1 MQTYLQRATR
11 DVSKQRKS
19 YMTKRSLPYSHLADL
34 ADLTLHARAIG
45 AVQLA
50 AEALDVELLIVGAFA
65 RDLHLRYGYN
75 LAPLRQTEDI
85 DIALAV
91 PTWAAFIA
99 LRERLLADFG
109 FAQNPG
115 IQHRLR
121 YRQQSFTLP
130 IDIVPFG
137 ELERSDRTIAW
148 PPSGDEVM
156 DVFGFR
162 EARVSAIMMTLPGNV
177 VINVVSLA
185 ALTILKLTAW
195 QARHYQAPRKDAY
208 DLQFIIKHYLDA
220 GNHDRLWD
228 QFSSW
233 AESEDD
239 YEIAGARMLGNDAGA
254 LLDATGRDRIAAM
267 VLHQTSG
274 DTNGLLALEMNRNDP
289 ERAMEVLRAL
299 RIGILE
305 SKTK

>member
-1 MQTYLQRATR
+1 
-11 DVSKQRKS
+11 
-19 YMTKRSLPYSHLADL
+19 
-34 ADLTLHARAIG
+34 LHARAIG

-50 AEALDVELLIVGAFA
+50 AEGLDVELLIVGAFA

-109 FAQNPG
+109 FAQDPG

-195 QARHYQAPRKDAY
+195 QARHYQAPR
-208 DLQFIIKHYLDA
+208 
-220 GNHDRLWD
+220 NHDRLWD